1 MVERERFVPQR
12 LGTLTA
18 GLADMDEPDEGVA
31 DRFRAFSRL
40 ASALYHY
47 EFHDREQAAVEA
59 WDRVQ
64 EDPAAAMAVT
74 AELTGLLDGAN
85 YTPVTKAE
93 LDDAMV
99 RESLVPLR
107 IEVDLDDYDEMLIY
121 RRGSHTSTVE
131 VPKWKGLR
139 TEERRITIDERVVV
153 HTRVKPRAWFEE
165 HEVDAA
171 GRNLVPGHVSLKQ
184 FQNVP
189 RADIEMLLPSAQVR
203 FRPVDTILVGVPAL
217 ASGALV
223 LATKL
228 LPTLGLIFLL
238 LGAWLG
244 LREDQPDLDQTSLVI
259 LFGGALT
266 LGGFFFR
273 QWTKLKNRRVEYL
286 KTLSENL
293 YFRSLG
299 DGAGVLHSLLSAA
312 EEQEIVEVL
321 LGYRFLLA
329 ASDGLSADQLDVVV
343 ETWLRRTCHI
353 EIDFDVHDSIAKL
366 RRLHVIT
373 EKGGVMRAVPVVE
386 ALEQL
391 NRRWDDLFTPPGGEG
406 PAPGALPSVAGSGD
420 NGDHT
425 GRLIRLRRVV
435 DRFRGRLGKRRY
447 VREDGAVRRPRC

>member
-18 GLADMDEPDEGVA
+18 GLAEMDQPAEGAA

-64 EDPAAAMAVT
+64 EDPTAAMAVT

-121 RRGSHTSTVE
+121 RRGSHASTVE
-131 VPKWKGLR
+131 VPKWRGLR
-139 TEERRITIDERVVV
+139 SEERRITIDERVVV

-203 FRPVDTILVGVPAL
+203 FRPIDTILVGVPAL
-217 ASGALV
+217 ASGILV

-228 LPTLGLIFLL
+228 LPTLGLMFLL

-244 LREDQPDLDQTSLVI
+244 LRDDRPELDQTSLVI

-299 DGAGVLHSLLSAA
+299 DGAGVLHSLLSSA

-329 ASDGLSADQLDVVV
+329 APDGLNAEQLDVAI
-343 ETWLRRTCHI
+343 ETWLRRTCHVD
-353 EIDFDVHDSIAKL
+353 IDFEVDDSIAKL
-366 RRLHVIT
+366 RRLQVIT
-373 EKGGVMRAVPVVE
+373 EEGDVMRAVPIPE
-386 ALEQL
+386 ALELL
-391 NRRWDDLFTPPGGEG
+391 NRRWDDLFTPPGAESPG
-406 PAPGALPSVAGSGD
+406 PGAVPSVAGADHSGD
-420 NGDHT
+420 RT

-435 DRFRGRLGKRRY
+435 DRFRGRLGSRRTA
-447 VREDGAVRRPRC
+447 RENEPPSD